1 MSLIII
7 VDAVLVVILLV
18 SAWLALT
25 IADLQRAVIMF
36 IAFGLLVSLAWVR
49 LQAPD
54 VAMAEAAVGA
64 GLTGALL
71 ISTLNTMRQLQKRK
85 ASEELSASVLNAAE
99 QEKRHA

>member
-1 MSLIII
+1 MNLIIL

-71 ISTLNTMRQLQKRK
+71 ISTLNTMRQMQKRK
-85 ASEELSASVLNAAE
+85 ASEEPSASVLNAVE

>member
-1 MSLIII
+1 MNVIII

-71 ISTLNTMRQLQKRK
+71 ISTLNTMRQTQKRK
-85 ASEELSASVLNAAE
+85 ASEEPSAPVLNAAE

>member
-1 MSLIII
+1 MNVIIV

-85 ASEELSASVLNAAE
+85 ASEEPSAPALNAVE

>member
-1 MSLIII
+1 MNLIIL

-71 ISTLNTMRQLQKRK
+71 ISTLNTMRQMQKRK
-85 ASEELSASVLNAAE
+85 ASEEPAAPVLNAAE